1 MPLKYDCLHAHFIV
15 GVPAR
20 DLTDEEVEQYGGKD
34 TLLASG
40 VYVEPV
46 ELPSISPDGETADS
60 DKPNTPD
67 TGTRRSKGA

>member
-34 TLLASG
+34 ALIKSGAYFDAETLIDPSSAS
-40 VYVEPV
+40 
-46 ELPSISPDGETADS
+46 ETEVADE
-60 DKPNTPD
+60 KT
-67 TGTRRSKGA
+67 KKK